1 MLRMFMFLAAG
12 VTVASAFGLYVIS
25 YKTREMIAS
34 NQRMEKEI
42 ETLTQDI
49 AILRAERSYLMR
61 PERIEPLARKLGMAP
76 AAGRQFMSA
85 SELQNHLQRQK

>member
-12 VTVASAFGLYVIS
+12 VTVVSAFGLYVIS
-25 YKTREMIAS
+25 YNTREITET
-34 NQRMEKEI
+34 NQRMEKAI
-42 ETLTQDI
+42 DTLTRDI

-76 AAGRQFMSA
+76 AAGEQFISPR
-85 SELQNHLQRQK
+85 ELQTSLQRQK